1 LARLFGINARGT
13 VGAPARRHE
22 RDDPYESECR
32 HRARDRCGKS
42 VHRTLGPGLLES
54 VYLACLLYEL
64 RTTGLSVET
73 QYKVP
78 IQYGDVQIECGYRI
92 DVLVEATVILEVKAV
107 AELAPIHE
115 AQLLTYL
122 RLSRRPVG
130 LLINFNTKVLKHG
143 VRRLINGWLP
153 T

>member
-1 LARLFGINARGT
+1 MLLLDGMSETTLTRVNAVTER
-13 VGAPARRHE
+13 VIGAA
-22 RDDPYESECR
+22 SQ
-32 HRARDRCGKS
+32 

-107 AELAPIHE
+107 GVGTYSRGATAHIPPAFQTASGLAN
-115 AQLLTYL
+115 QLQ
-122 RLSRRPVG
+122 
-130 LLINFNTKVLKHG
+130 H
-143 VRRLINGWLP
+143 
-153 T
+153 

>member
-1 LARLFGINARGT
+1 MLLLDGMSETTLTRVNAVTER
-13 VGAPARRHE
+13 VIGAA
-22 RDDPYESECR
+22 SQ
-32 HRARDRCGKS
+32 

-130 LLINFNTKVLKHG
+130 LLINLNTKVLKHG

>member
-1 LARLFGINARGT
+1 MSETTLTRVNAVTER
-13 VGAPARRHE
+13 VIGAA
-22 RDDPYESECR
+22 SQ
-32 HRARDRCGKS
+32 

-115 AQLLTYL
+115 AQLLPYL

-130 LLINFNTKVLKHG
+130 LLINLNTKVLKHG